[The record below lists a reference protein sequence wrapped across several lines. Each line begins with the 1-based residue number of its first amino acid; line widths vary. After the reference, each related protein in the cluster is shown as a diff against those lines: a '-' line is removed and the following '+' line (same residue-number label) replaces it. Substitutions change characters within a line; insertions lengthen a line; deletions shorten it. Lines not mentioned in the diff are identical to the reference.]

1 MGGGGGLLKQNVK
14 IVGSPRAAS
23 YLPFIS
29 CLSIYSGVRELMD
42 GKITSRAGNPQS
54 RVPTSVRAS
63 ERNEK
68 SIGGHRTGHW
78 GQMRSTEEQIQRF

>member
-1 MGGGGGLLKQNVK
+1 MDLLYIEQLSYSYSHRPEGEGRAAVGGGGGLLKQNVK

-54 RVPTSVRAS
+54 RVPTSVRA
-63 ERNEK
+63 K
-68 SIGGHRTGHW
+68 
-78 GQMRSTEEQIQRF
+78 